1 MENIMEQR
9 PLGLTGKQVGAIG
22 HGCALLSEGYGT
34 PDDEESLRTLIAAA
48 QAGVSL
54 FDTSDTYGLGHNEQ
68 LLSRFLRGRRE
79 KVILATKVGV
89 VRRPGDPRSTI
100 DNTPRYI
107 RAACEASLRRLG
119 IEIIDLYYLQR
130 RDHGVPLADV
140 IGAMADLVAA
150 GKVRHLGL
158 SEVSAETLRLAFE
171 IHPITALQSEY
182 SLWTRGPEAEVL
194 DACRDL
200 GVTFVAYCP
209 LGRAFLTGEITDT
222 AGLEATDFRR
232 RMPRFQ
238 PGAIEKNR
246 ELLPALATLAAR
258 REASCAQIAL
268 AWLLRK
274 HSNVIPIP
282 GTRRIQH
289 VVQNAAAAGIQ
300 LSSAEIAEL
309 DTLFPTSA
317 VIGARLP
324 APAMAGMET
333 A

>member
-79 KVILATKVGV
+79 QVILATKVGV

-130 RDHGVPLADV
+130 RDHGVPLADA

-309 DTLFPTSA
+309 DALFPTSA
-317 VIGARLP
+317 VVGARLP

>member
-1 MENIMEQR
+1 MENDMEQR

-34 PDDEESLRTLIAAA
+34 PDDEESLRTLITAAE
-48 QAGVSL
+48 AGVSL

-68 LLSRFLRGRRE
+68 LLGRFLRGRRDQL
-79 KVILATKVGV
+79 ILATKVGV

-107 RAACEASLRRLG
+107 RAACDASLRRLG
-119 IEIIDLYYLQR
+119 IETIDLYYLQR
-130 RDHGVPLADV
+130 RDHAVPLADA

-150 GKVRHLGL
+150 GKIRHLGL
-158 SEVSAETLRLAFE
+158 SEVSAETLRLAFKA
-171 IHPITALQSEY
+171 HPITALQSEY
-182 SLWTRGPEAEVL
+182 SLWTRGPEAGVL

-222 AGLEATDFRR
+222 ASLEENDFRR

-246 ELLPALATLAAR
+246 ELLPPLATLAAGR
-258 REASCAQIAL
+258 HASSAQIAL

-274 HSNVIPIP
+274 HSNVVPIP
-282 GTRRIQH
+282 GTRRLQH
-289 VVQNAAAAGIQ
+289 VIQNIAAADIQ
-300 LSSAEIAEL
+300 LTSEEIAEL
-309 DTLFPTSA
+309 DALFPSSA
-317 VIGARLP
+317 VAGARLP
-324 APAMAGMET
+324 APAMAGIET